1 MPRRMAQ
8 DMYFVIQLYQI
19 VLPVVL
25 RLANAAPQCLQRHSK
40 HARSAEARMIRTSG
54 SDYRYTV
61 YEYLVQPVHGVLW
74 VRLST
79 PGRHPKTSGFDVAEG
94 RI

>member
-54 SDYRYTV
+54 SDYRYTTYRYTVVRVPGTACTRRTTAVVLEYSCRV
-61 YEYLVQPVHGVLW
+61 YSCIY
-74 VRLST
+74 
-79 PGRHPKTSGFDVAEG
+79 
-94 RI
+94 